1 MIFGNYVHGL
11 DLVAGDLEFNG
22 FAGIDVALLNQAMTL
37 HNDEQLPPAVVPV
50 LTFGDSGL

>member
-1 MIFGNYVHGL
+1 MHGL